1 MKKWF
6 GILVMGT
13 ALLFMLTNINKDK
26 KAVEKLEVIQEI
38 VEPSYEYNIL
48 VDSFNVI
55 KGSVKRGQTMGEILY
70 LNHIDHFEINKIV
83 ERSKGI
89 FDVRRVNTGK
99 KYTVICASDST
110 KKAQYFIYEIDAIN
124 YVVFD
129 LRGEIDVYKGKK
141 PVIVKLKTASG
152 IIKSS
157 LWLTMEEKK
166 LSPKLTAE
174 LSTIY
179 AWTIDFFK
187 IQKNDGFRVYY
198 EDKYIDGQYI
208 GIGRLLAAE
217 FTHKGQDFY
226 SFYYREN
233 ENFGD
238 YYDEQGK
245 TLRKAFLMAP
255 VDYKR
260 ISSRYSKRRKHPVTG
275 RWKGHFGTD
284 YAAEKGTPIWSTANG
299 TIIAAT
305 YTKNN
310 GNYVKVRHNG
320 TYTTQ
325 YLHMSKIKPGIRK
338 GVFVKQGD
346 IIGYVGSTGLATGPH
361 VCYRFWKYGKQ
372 VDPFKQK
379 LPSAKPLKKSLKPS
393 YKKFIE
399 PFKTQLDNIEF
410 PNQHN
415 QLVVQ
420 K

>member
-26 KAVEKLEVIQEI
+26 KEVEKLEVIQEI

-83 ERSKGI
+83 EKSKGI

-110 KKAQYFIYEIDAIN
+110 KKAQYFIYEIDATN

-141 PVIVKLKTASG
+141 PVTVKLKTASG

-157 LWLTMEEKK
+157 LWLTMEDKK

-238 YYDEQGK
+238 YYDDQGK

-284 YAAEKGTPIWSTANG
+284 YAAAKGTPIWSTANG

-361 VCYRFWKYGKQ
+361 VCYRFWKNDKQ

-379 LPSAKPLKKSLKPS
+379 LPPGDPIKKENREAYMLAKDSLMQ
-393 YKKFIE
+393 I
-399 PFKTQLDNIEF
+399 LMN
-410 PNQHN
+410 
-415 QLVVQ
+415 
-420 K
+420 

>member
-13 ALLFMLTNINKDK
+13 ALLFMLSNINTEK
-26 KAVEKLEVIQEI
+26 KEVVVEQVEEI
-38 VEPSYEYNIL
+38 VEPSYEYDIL
-48 VDSFNVI
+48 VDSFQVT
-55 KGSVKRGQTMGEILY
+55 KGVVKSGQTMGEILY
-70 LNHIDHFEINKIV
+70 LNHIDHPEINKIV
-83 ERSKGI
+83 QKSKGI
-89 FDVRRVNTGK
+89 FDVRRVNAGK
-99 KYTVICASDST
+99 NYTVICATDST
-110 KKAQYFIYEIDAIN
+110 EKAQYFIYEIDASN

-129 LRGEIDVYKGKK
+129 LRSEIDVYKGKK
-141 PVIVKLKTASG
+141 PVTVKLKTASG
-152 IIKSS
+152 TIKSS
-157 LWLTMEEKK
+157 LWMTMEEQK

-187 IQKNDGFRVYY
+187 IQKGDGFRVYY
-198 EDKYIDGQYI
+198 EDKYIDGNYI
-208 GIGRLLAAE
+208 GIGRILAAE

-226 SFYYREN
+226 SFYYKEN

-238 YYDEQGK
+238 YYDEEGK

-284 YAAEKGTPIWSTANG
+284 YAAERGTPIWSTANG

-338 GVFVKQGD
+338 GVYVKQGD

-361 VCYRFWKYGKQ
+361 VCYRFWKDGKQ

-379 LPSAKPLKKSLKPS
+379 LPPGDPIKKENRDTYMLAKDSLMQ
-393 YKKFIE
+393 I
-399 PFKTQLDNIEF
+399 LMN
-410 PNQHN
+410 
-415 QLVVQ
+415 
-420 K
+420 

>member
-83 ERSKGI
+83 KKSKGI

-110 KKAQYFIYEIDAIN
+110 KKAQYFIYEIDATN

-141 PVIVKLKTASG
+141 PVTVKLKTASG

-157 LWLTMEEKK
+157 LWLTMEEQK

-198 EDKYIDGQYI
+198 EDKYINGEYI

-226 SFYYREN
+226 SFYYKEN

-238 YYDEQGK
+238 YYDDQGK

-361 VCYRFWKYGKQ
+361 VCYRFWKNDKQ

-379 LPSAKPLKKSLKPS
+379 LPPGDPIKKENRVAYMLAKDSLMQ
-393 YKKFIE
+393 I
-399 PFKTQLDNIEF
+399 LMN
-410 PNQHN
+410 
-415 QLVVQ
+415 
-420 K
+420 

>member
-13 ALLFMLTNINKDK
+13 ALLFMLTNINKNK
-26 KAVEKLEVIQEI
+26 KAVEKLEAIAEI
-38 VEPSYEYNIL
+38 VEPSYEYNIC

-55 KGSVKRGQTMGEILY
+55 KGFVKRGQTMGEILY

-83 ERSKGI
+83 KKSKEI

-110 KKAQYFIYEIDAIN
+110 KKAQYFIYEIDATN

-129 LRGEIDVYKGKK
+129 LRGEMDVYNGKK
-141 PVIVKLKTASG
+141 PVTVKLKTASG

-157 LWLTMEEKK
+157 LWLTMEEQK

-187 IQKNDGFRVYY
+187 VQKNDGFRVYY
-198 EDKYIDGQYI
+198 EDKYIDGEYI

-226 SFYYREN
+226 SFYYKES

-338 GVFVKQGD
+338 GVFVKQRD

-361 VCYRFWKYGKQ
+361 VCYRFWKNGKQ

-379 LPSAKPLKKSLKPS
+379 LPPGDPIKKENREAYMLAKDSLMQ
-393 YKKFIE
+393 I
-399 PFKTQLDNIEF
+399 LMN
-410 PNQHN
+410 
-415 QLVVQ
+415 
-420 K
+420 

>member
-26 KAVEKLEVIQEI
+26 KAEEKLDVFPEI
-38 VEPSYEYNIL
+38 IEPSYEYNIL
-48 VDSFNVI
+48 VDSFNVT
-55 KGSVKRGQTMGEILY
+55 KGFVKSGQTMGEILY
-70 LNHIDHFEINKIV
+70 LNHIDHLEINKIV
-83 ERSKGI
+83 QKSKGI

-99 KYTVICASDST
+99 RYTVICASDST
-110 KKAQYFIYEIDAIN
+110 KKAKYFIYEIDAAN

-129 LRGEIDVYKGKK
+129 LRGKIDVYKGKK
-141 PVIVKLKTASG
+141 PVIVKLKIASG

-157 LWLTMEEKK
+157 LWLTMEEQK

-198 EDKYIDGQYI
+198 EDKYIDGEYI

-217 FTHKGQDFY
+217 FTHKGQNFY

-238 YYDEQGK
+238 YYDEQGN

-284 YAAEKGTPIWSTANG
+284 YAAERGTPIWSTANG

-338 GVFVKQGD
+338 GVYVKQGD

-361 VCYRFWKYGKQ
+361 VCYRFWKNDKQ

-379 LPSAKPLKKSLKPS
+379 LPPGDPIKKGNREEYMLAKDSLMQ
-393 YKKFIE
+393 I
-399 PFKTQLDNIEF
+399 LMN
-410 PNQHN
+410 
-415 QLVVQ
+415 
-420 K
+420 

>member
-26 KAVEKLEVIQEI
+26 KAVEKLDVFPEI
-38 VEPSYEYNIL
+38 IEPSYEYNIL
-48 VDSFNVI
+48 VDSFNVT
-55 KGSVKRGQTMGEILY
+55 KGFVKSGQTMGEILY
-70 LNHIDHFEINKIV
+70 LNHIDHLEINKIV
-83 ERSKGI
+83 QKSKGI

-99 KYTVICASDST
+99 RYTVICASDST
-110 KKAQYFIYEIDAIN
+110 KKAKYFIYEIDAAN

-129 LRGEIDVYKGKK
+129 LRGKIDVYRGKK
-141 PVIVKLKTASG
+141 PVIVKLKIASG

-157 LWLTMEEKK
+157 LWLTMEEQK

-198 EDKYIDGQYI
+198 EDKYIDGEYI

-217 FTHKGQDFY
+217 FTHKGQNFY

-238 YYDEQGK
+238 YYDEQGN

-284 YAAEKGTPIWSTANG
+284 YAAERGTPIWSTANG

-338 GVFVKQGD
+338 GVYVKQGD

-361 VCYRFWKYGKQ
+361 VCYRFWKNDKQ

-379 LPSAKPLKKSLKPS
+379 LPPGDPIKKGNREEYMLAKDSLMQ
-393 YKKFIE
+393 I
-399 PFKTQLDNIEF
+399 LMN
-410 PNQHN
+410 
-415 QLVVQ
+415 
-420 K
+420 

>member
-83 ERSKGI
+83 EKSKGI

-110 KKAQYFIYEIDAIN
+110 KKAQYFIYEIDATN

-141 PVIVKLKTASG
+141 PVTVKLKTASG

-157 LWLTMEEKK
+157 LWLTMEEQK

-361 VCYRFWKYGKQ
+361 VCYRFWKNDKQ

-379 LPSAKPLKKSLKPS
+379 LPPGDPIKKENREAYMLAKDSLMQ
-393 YKKFIE
+393 I
-399 PFKTQLDNIEF
+399 LMN
-410 PNQHN
+410 
-415 QLVVQ
+415 
-420 K
+420 

>member
-13 ALLFMLTNINKDK
+13 ALLFMLTNINKQK
-26 KAVEKLEVIQEI
+26 NTLESAEVTVELA
-38 VEPSYEYNIL
+38 EPSYEYNIL

-55 KGSVKRGQTMGEILY
+55 KGFVSSGQTMGEILY
-70 LNHIDHFEINKIV
+70 LNHINHFEINKIV
-83 ERSKGI
+83 EKSKGI

-110 KKAQYFIYEIDAIN
+110 KKAKYFIYEIDAIN

-141 PVIVKLKTASG
+141 PVTVKLNTASG

-157 LWLTMEEKK
+157 LWLTMEEQK

-198 EDKYIDGQYI
+198 ENKYIDGEYI

-226 SFYYREN
+226 SFYYKEG

-238 YYDEQGK
+238 YYDEKGK

-284 YAAEKGTPIWSTANG
+284 YAAERGTPIWSTANG
-299 TIIAAT
+299 TIIAAS

-338 GVFVKQGD
+338 GVYVKQGD

-361 VCYRFWKYGKQ
+361 VCYRFWKNDKQ

-379 LPSAKPLKKSLKPS
+379 LPPGDPIKKENREAYMLAKDSLMK
-393 YKKFIE
+393 I
-399 PFKTQLDNIEF
+399 LMN
-410 PNQHN
+410 
-415 QLVVQ
+415 
-420 K
+420 

>member
-13 ALLFMLTNINKDK
+13 ALLFMLSNINTEK
-26 KAVEKLEVIQEI
+26 KEVVVEQVEEI
-38 VEPSYEYNIL
+38 VEPSYEYDIL
-48 VDSFNVI
+48 VDSFQVT
-55 KGSVKRGQTMGEILY
+55 KGVVKSGQTMGEILY
-70 LNHIDHFEINKIV
+70 LNHIDHPELNKIV
-83 ERSKGI
+83 QKSKGI
-89 FDVRRVNTGK
+89 FDVRRVNAGK
-99 KYTVICASDST
+99 NYTVICATDST
-110 KKAQYFIYEIDAIN
+110 EKAQYFIYEIDATN

-129 LRGEIDVYKGKK
+129 LRSEIDVYKGKK
-141 PVIVKLKTASG
+141 PVTVKLKTASG
-152 IIKSS
+152 TIKSS
-157 LWLTMEEKK
+157 LWMTMEEQK

-187 IQKNDGFRVYY
+187 IQKGDGFRVYY
-198 EDKYIDGQYI
+198 EDKYIDGNYI
-208 GIGRLLAAE
+208 GIGRILAAE

-226 SFYYREN
+226 SFYYKEN

-238 YYDEQGK
+238 YYDEEGK

-284 YAAEKGTPIWSTANG
+284 YAAERGTPIWSTANG

-338 GVFVKQGD
+338 GVYVKQGD

-361 VCYRFWKYGKQ
+361 VCYRFWKDGKQ

-379 LPSAKPLKKSLKPS
+379 LPPGDPIKKENRDTYMLAKDSLMQ
-393 YKKFIE
+393 I
-399 PFKTQLDNIEF
+399 LMN
-410 PNQHN
+410 
-415 QLVVQ
+415 
-420 K
+420 

>member
-6 GILVMGT
+6 GILVMGI

-26 KAVEKLEVIQEI
+26 KAVENLEVIAEI

-48 VDSFNVI
+48 VDSF
-55 KGSVKRGQTMGEILY
+55 SVKKGFVKSGQTMGEILY

-83 ERSKGI
+83 EKSKGI

-110 KKAQYFIYEIDAIN
+110 KKAQYFIYEIDATN

-129 LRGEIDVYKGKK
+129 LREKIDVYKGKK
-141 PVIVKLKTASG
+141 PVTVKLKTASG
-152 IIKSS
+152 TIKSS
-157 LWLTMEEKK
+157 LWLTMEEQK

-198 EDKYIDGQYI
+198 EDKYIDGEYI
-208 GIGRLLAAE
+208 GIGRILAAE
-217 FTHKGQDFY
+217 FTHKGQNFY
-226 SFYYREN
+226 SFYYKEN

-338 GVFVKQGD
+338 GVYVKQGD

-361 VCYRFWKYGKQ
+361 VCYRFWKNDKQ

-379 LPSAKPLKKSLKPS
+379 LPPGDPIKKENREAYMLAKDSLMQ
-393 YKKFIE
+393 I
-399 PFKTQLDNIEF
+399 LMN
-410 PNQHN
+410 
-415 QLVVQ
+415 
-420 K
+420 

>member
-13 ALLFMLTNINKDK
+13 ALLFMLTNIDKDK
-26 KAVEKLEVIQEI
+26 KSADELESVQVI

-48 VDSFNVI
+48 VDSFSVI
-55 KGSVKRGQTMGEILY
+55 KGFVKKGQTLGEILY

-83 ERSKGI
+83 KKSKGI
-89 FDVRRVNTGK
+89 FDVRRVNAGK

-110 KKAQYFIYEIDAIN
+110 EKAQYFIYEIDATN
-124 YVVFD
+124 YIVFD

-141 PVIVKLKTASG
+141 PVSIRLKTASG

-157 LWLTMEEKK
+157 LWLTMEEQK

-187 IQKNDGFRVYY
+187 IQKNDGFKVYY
-198 EDKYIDGQYI
+198 EDKYIDGEYI

-217 FTHKGQDFY
+217 FTHKGHDFY

-238 YYDEQGK
+238 YYDEKGK

-299 TIIAAT
+299 TITTAT
-305 YTKNN
+305 YSKNN
-310 GNYVKVRHNG
+310 GNYVKVRHNR

-361 VCYRFWKYGKQ
+361 VCYRFWKNDKQ

-379 LPSAKPLKKSLKPS
+379 LPPGNPIKKENREAYMLAKDSLMK
-393 YKKFIE
+393 I
-399 PFKTQLDNIEF
+399 LMN
-410 PNQHN
+410 
-415 QLVVQ
+415 
-420 K
+420 